1 MMIYL
6 MYQIEKLQ
14 ENKFYIKATGTFP
27 PPVAER
33 FVKEFNALTKNAR
46 DDLSI
51 IIDITDAILLKFDSI
66 EIILDLLKRNNN
78 RLYRSAFI
86 IAQNPPLSK
95 EIEYILEKAD
105 SPKRKIVSSL
115 EEAKKWIGLEE
126 VIIKKKEQ
134 K

>member
-27 PPVAER
+27 PPVAEQ

-46 DDLSI
+46 DNLSI

-115 EEAKKWIGLEE
+115 EEAKKWIGVEE

>member
-1 MMIYL
+1 

-27 PPVAER
+27 PPIAEQ
-33 FVKEFNALTKNAR
+33 FVREFNDLTKNAN
-46 DDLSI
+46 DDLGV

-78 RLYRSAFI
+78 KLYRSAFV
-86 IAQNPPLSK
+86 IAHNPPLSK
-95 EIEYILEKAD
+95 EFRYILEKAD

-115 EEAKKWIGLEE
+115 DEAKKWIGVKE
-126 VIIKKKEQ
+126 IHIKKEE
-134 K
+134 

>member
-1 MMIYL
+1 MRINF

-27 PPVAER
+27 HPVAKR
-33 FVKEFNALTKNAR
+33 FVSEFNELTKNVK
-46 DDLSI
+46 DDLSVI
-51 IIDITDAILLKFDSI
+51 VDITDAILLKFESI
-66 EIILDLLKRNNN
+66 EIILDLLKKNNN

-95 EIEYILEKAD
+95 ELEYIMEKAA

-126 VIIKKKEQ
+126 LIIKKE
-134 K
+134 